1 MVRSPIDIAIAALRA
16 SDRPLTLKELSA
28 KAKVAEGDASAALGR
43 LMNFGL
49 LDMECPAATSGFY
62 VAGGMSKDEVVVLYS
77 YKEAA

>member
-1 MVRSPIDIAIAALRA
+1 MARSSIDIAIAALRD
-16 SDRPLTLKELSA
+16 SDRPLTLKELMT
-28 KAKVAEGDASAALGR
+28 KAKVTEGDASAALGR

-77 YKEAA
+77 YKEAS